1 MGYIYNELKKAL
13 GGYSVGENVGFIKD
27 WTPNRVRALMIGVNA
42 ILVVNHI
49 GNPKTYDLDMQQV
62 KEDLEKYS
70 QGYRQGSLNNL
81 LKQRQLSCLE
91 EIYISPYYKD
101 LKNVIDL
108 EDYINHLVSD
118 KSRLRYYGYFQ
129 GSVAE
134 AYGKYLTA
142 VSTFNYWYALAKD
155 ERRVLKLEYKSVEN
169 PEWYKNYNLR
179 PQYYLLDSE
188 KGKLHSW
195 FVWCEK
201 QMQDSQVASEQAL
214 KGTAEQE
221 AIKAIIRCDMMGA
234 EYMTYL
240 YALKRYLALQYY
252 ESKEAPMKLVLD
264 SINGT
269 LLTYSKRL
277 PLVQINMKSFKD
289 ACDSS
294 ITSSK
299 KFSAVRS
306 LYGKLGVLTDKEG
319 SDMLGLVASARTG
332 EGALDIGGLL
342 SSVCEGFYDS
352 GNFFLSG
359 QMVLGVQSKFLKNE
373 QVPKGWLQDKLN
385 LPATV
390 NRNDKYF
397 MSLILYTCSM
407 DFDSFKSIVLGR

>member
-13 GGYSVGENVGFIKD
+13 GGYSVSENVGFIKD
-27 WTPNRVRALMIGVNA
+27 WTPNSVRALMIGVNS

-49 GNPKTYDLDMQQV
+49 GNPKIYDLDMQQV

-91 EIYISPYYKD
+91 EIYISPYYQN
-101 LKNVIDL
+101 LKAAIDL

-129 GSVAE
+129 GSLVE
-134 AYGKYLTA
+134 ARGLYLTA
-142 VSTFNYWYALAKD
+142 ISTFNYGYSLAKD
-155 ERRVLKLEYKSVEN
+155 QKRILKLEYKSIDN

-179 PQYYLLDSE
+179 PQYYQLDSD

-195 FVWCEK
+195 FVQCEK
-201 QMQDSQVASEQAL
+201 KIQDGQEASTQAL
-214 KGTAEQE
+214 KCSAEQE
-221 AIKAIIRCDMMGA
+221 AIKAIIRCDAMGA

-240 YALKRYLALQYY
+240 YALKRYLALQPY
-252 ESKEAPMKLVLD
+252 ESKEAPMRLVLD
-264 SINGT
+264 SINNT
-269 LLTYSKRL
+269 LLSYQKRL
-277 PLVQINMKSFKD
+277 PIVKINMKSFKD
-289 ACDSS
+289 AC
-294 ITSSK
+294 TSEIINMK

-306 LYGKLGVLTDKEG
+306 LYGKMGVLTD
-319 SDMLGLVASARTG
+319 SDGDDIVGLVASAKTG
-332 EGALDIGGLL
+332 EGALDIGNLL
-342 SSVCEGFYDS
+342 SDVCKGFYES

-359 QMVLGVQSKFLKNE
+359 QIVLGVQSKFLKNE

-385 LPATV
+385 LSATTD
-390 NRNDKYF
+390 RNDKYF
-397 MSLILYTCSM
+397 VSLILYTCSM
-407 DFDSFKSIVLGR
+407 DFDSFKSTVLGR